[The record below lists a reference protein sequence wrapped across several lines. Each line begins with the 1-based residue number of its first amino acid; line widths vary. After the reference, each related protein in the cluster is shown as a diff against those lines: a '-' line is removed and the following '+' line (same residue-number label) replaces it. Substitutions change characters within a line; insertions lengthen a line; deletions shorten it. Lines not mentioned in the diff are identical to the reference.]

1 VLESTDGIRL
11 PQRGLRLPDP
21 APDPRSNPDRR
32 EEFERLAAMARLAE
46 DSGFDSVWVTDH
58 AGAVPIEPGGFELLF
73 EGYSLLGALATRTDS
88 VGLGV
93 IPRGPTVRSP
103 SMVAKIVTGLDVIS
117 HGRAMLSL
125 GMDGGDPDSIERLEE
140 ELAVCRVLL
149 TEDAP
154 SYAGRF
160 YHLDQ
165 ARNRPRPVR
174 TGGVPLLVVADDPA
188 VARPGALGADAVVVG
203 GGAAAV
209 EAMVAALDQQCR
221 ATGRHRDEVGV
232 IWSGTVD
239 GGPERVADRLRALA
253 DIGVVGC
260 ILSLGDGDDAGAMVA
275 AGEAASRAFSQC

>member
-1 VLESTDGIRL
+1 MRL

-21 APDPRSNPDRR
+21 APDPASPSTD
-32 EEFERLAAMARLAE
+32 EEFERLAATARLAE
-46 DSGFDSVWVTDH
+46 ESGFDSVWVTDH

-73 EGYSLLGALATRTDS
+73 EAYSLLGALATRTES

-140 ELAVCRVLL
+140 ELAVCRALL

-160 YHLDQ
+160 YRLDQ
-165 ARNRPRPVR
+165 AINRPRPVR
-174 TGGVPLLVVADDPA
+174 AGGVPLLVVADDPA
-188 VARPGALGADAVVVG
+188 VARPAAGGADAVVVG
-203 GGAAAV
+203 GEATDV
-209 EAMVAALDQQCR
+209 EAMVTALDEQCR
-221 ATGRHRDEVGV
+221 AAGRDRAAVGV
-232 IWSGTVD
+232 IWSGPVD
-239 GGPERVADRLRALA
+239 GGPDRVAGRLRALA
-253 DIGVVGC
+253 DIGVTGC
-260 ILSLGDGDDAGAMVA
+260 VVSLADGYDASTIAA
-275 AGEAASRAFSQC
+275 AGEAVSRAFSQR